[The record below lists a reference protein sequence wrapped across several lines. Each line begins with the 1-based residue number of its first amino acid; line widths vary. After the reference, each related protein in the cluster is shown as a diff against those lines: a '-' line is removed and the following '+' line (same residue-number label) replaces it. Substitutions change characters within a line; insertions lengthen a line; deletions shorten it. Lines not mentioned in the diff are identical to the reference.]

1 MREALFRDYY
11 PVQSSFG
18 AKNRGGGVLVA
29 QSRVYNTNWGVEPRW
44 ILYSFH
50 KIQVEARANMRNNL
64 GPCCTC
70 LLEGG
75 RHDEAPRGGGNK
87 MARVLLTASQGREV
101 ATRWVVFP
109 PC

>member
-29 QSRVYNTNWGVEPRW
+29 QSRVYHTNWGVEPRCE
-44 ILYSFH
+44 LYSSH
-50 KIQVEARANMRNNL
+50 KIPVEARANMRNHM
-64 GPCCTC
+64 GPYGVC

-75 RHDEAPRGGGNK
+75 SSQRG
-87 MARVLLTASQGREV
+87 
-101 ATRWVVFP
+101 P
-109 PC
+109 